1 MSKCLG
7 RGYALR
13 DRRLFILDYDCVT
26 RACAC
31 GPHARRE
38 NDQEAEIVT
47 LPLPPGTKTLIGF
60 PPFG

>member
-1 MSKCLG
+1 MTAAFLYS
-7 RGYALR
+7 
-13 DRRLFILDYDCVT
+13 ITCVT